1 MSHDTPTTKSL
12 LDSVMIALLLLLPL
26 PVLTSWFTNQ
36 LDFLF
41 VESGV
46 GATVYG
52 LIATTS
58 TLYLFIIWHWFKTEI
73 EPGENGWKQ
82 KAINALRFIGISRN
96 ASSHWYQNIASLML
110 GPIAAII
117 TVLLIGSTAR
127 FMIPYYIPP
136 ALLLQLLLIAPIFEE
151 VIFRGLYLNL
161 FIYFFGKNDL
171 SALIGI
177 ILSSLVF
184 GYIHADLV
192 SAKTLGGV
200 LLGYI
205 FLYKWRGNVVACMLA
220 HSSANLFLMF
230 VVTVVS

>member
-1 MSHDTPTTKSL
+1 MPQDTPTTTSRQ
-12 LDSVMIALLLLLPL
+12 DAVIIAFLLLLPL
-26 PVLTSWFTNQ
+26 PVLASWFTNQ

-41 VESGV
+41 VETGV
-46 GATVYG
+46 GVTGYG

-58 TLYLFIIWHWFKTEI
+58 ILYLFIVWHWFKTEG
-73 EPGENGWKQ
+73 EPSENGLKQ
-82 KAINALRFIGISRN
+82 KAINALRFIGISRG
-96 ASSHWYQNIASLML
+96 ASSHQYQNIASLML

-117 TVLLIGSTAR
+117 MMLMIGPTAR
-127 FMIPYYIPP
+127 YMIPDYVPP
-136 ALLLQLLLIAPIFEE
+136 TLLLQLLLIAPIFEE
-151 VIFRGLYLNL
+151 VIFRGLFLNL
-161 FIYFFGKNDL
+161 FIYFVGKNDL

-205 FLYKWRGNVVACMLA
+205 FLYKWRGNVVACMLT
-220 HSSANLFLMF
+220 HSSVNLFLMF
-230 VVTVVS
+230 IASVS